1 MTWRFHEET
10 TGSQHS
16 VDVKRSGKR
25 ERKTQKVPPR
35 AGGEVSGYRPHLGHF
50 FFFGI
55 SLCVHMSV
63 CICKPESRLG
73 IISQVP
79 PSLSLN
85 LELSGQAG
93 MVGQQVLGI

>member
-1 MTWRFHEET
+1 MKKQQEANIQWMSRD
-10 TGSQHS
+10 QA
-16 VDVKRSGKR
+16 R
-25 ERKTQKVPPR
+25 ERGKHRRCPLEL
-35 AGGEVSGYRPHLGHF
+35 EVKFLDTGLTWVIF